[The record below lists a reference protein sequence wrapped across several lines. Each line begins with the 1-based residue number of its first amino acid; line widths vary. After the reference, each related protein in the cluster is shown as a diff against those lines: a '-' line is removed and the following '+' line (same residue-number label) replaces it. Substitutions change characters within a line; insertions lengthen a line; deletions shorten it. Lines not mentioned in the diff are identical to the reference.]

1 MRLLRI
7 KENKISKL
15 IDIGPLKAK
24 IRQCDVC
31 VHAAKPLPVTP
42 NPIVQGNEKSKIRII
57 GQAPGTLA
65 HASGR
70 PFTDPSGVRLRDWLG
85 VNENEFYNEDL
96 FAVTPMGFCFP
107 GQDAKGGDLPPRKE
121 CAPLWQESLTQT
133 LTGIELT
140 LLVGMYAVKEYLG
153 DKAQRNLT
161 ETVKHW
167 RDYSPDII
175 PMPHPSWRNN
185 GWIKRHDWFAEELTE
200 LKGRVRQLIDA

>member
-70 PFTDPSGVRLRDWLG
+70 PFTDPSGIRLRDWLG

-96 FAVTPMGFCFP
+96 FAITPMGFCFP

-121 CAPLWQESLTQT
+121 CAPLWQDPLTQA
-133 LTGIELT
+133 LAGVELT

-167 RDYSPDII
+167 RDYGPDIM

-185 GWIKRHDWFAEELTE
+185 GWIKRHGWFAEELTE
-200 LKGRVRQLIDA
+200 LKGRVRQLTDA